1 MPENIAL
8 PNPTDRH
15 TLPNPL
21 PEVPDG
27 EPTLPPASRASE
39 QPGEATHSASAPRL
53 RLWLLRATGP
63 GPKVSQARL
72 ISPHLSRGGQDTGG
86 THRVSQGGSSGRV
99 QASPSFESIF
109 YNCQNTAGESRLWTR
124 RRPGRSWKS
133 AYSPG
138 LRTPGAHIS
147 RERGSGPGLPPQ
159 TCVSHSSTQAPP
171 ASRTTAGT

>member
-1 MPENIAL
+1 MKFKQPMVGTERTGGSGEHELPISVPENIAL

-53 RLWLLRATGP
+53 RLWLLRAAGP

-72 ISPHLSRGGQDTGG
+72 ISPHLSRGGQDTDG

-109 YNCQNTAGESRLWTR
+109 
-124 RRPGRSWKS
+124 
-133 AYSPG
+133 
-138 LRTPGAHIS
+138 
-147 RERGSGPGLPPQ
+147 
-159 TCVSHSSTQAPP
+159 
-171 ASRTTAGT
+171 